1 MHSEC
6 CTLRGV
12 AISAGSRPLPFVVT
26 SDFGDFFFG
35 VGVSGKEK
43 ITTGE
48 RFPDRKELSDG
59 IGNDGRLTFAWRE
72 N

>member
-1 MHSEC
+1 M
-6 CTLRGV
+6 
-12 AISAGSRPLPFVVT
+12 PFVVT